1 VEPTHV
7 IVNVAAASDKW
18 DLMKTAKLNTDR
30 TLLRMLTGDPT
41 EAMESAK
48 KLIGSK
54 VPPEPALLEQIASE
68 RRYKRWSR
76 IAAVYTLGFLSSKP
90 SVDTLMSIL
99 RDGSDD
105 PRVRAHAAEAL
116 GNIRDKRA
124 IAALREALLGN
135 EAASIKR
142 WCIYA
147 LSEIG
152 AERARPILEE
162 LAATRPTGAVARE
175 LRMALGDSMQRK
187 G

>member
-1 VEPTHV
+1 
-7 IVNVAAASDKW
+7 
-18 DLMKTAKLNTDR
+18 MRTAELNIDR
-30 TLLRMLTGDPT
+30 ILLRMLTGDPV

-54 VPPEPALLEQIASE
+54 VPPESALLEQIASE
-68 RRYKRWSR
+68 RKYKKWSR
-76 IAAVYTLGFLSSKP
+76 IAAVYTLGVLSSRA
-90 SVDTLMSIL
+90 SVETLISIL

-105 PRVRAHAAEAL
+105 PQVRAHAAEAL

-124 IAALREALLGN
+124 FPALREALLGK
-135 EAASIKR
+135 ERASIKR

-147 LSEIG
+147 LAEIG
-152 AERARPILEE
+152 AERARPVLEE

-175 LRMALGDSMQRK
+175 LRMVLGDSMQRR